1 MCVPALTWRP
11 RPHLAPAPALSRR
24 PRPHLAPA
32 PALTWRGPLSLGAR
46 ARHRLAPAPAL
57 APLGAR
63 ARSRSARRPRP
74 RSLRSAR
81 RPRSLRSAPAPAR
94 RSRPRLARRPR
105 PRLFT
110 GGLQQQS
117 LSCRGIWSDSIFSW
131 LSTKQTWFIQVAQPA
146 KPAHRTRKPRRRLF
160 TGGHQPQSLSRC
172 GIGSDSVFSWLSTNQ
187 TWFIQVAQPAK
198 PQERVN

>member
-1 MCVPALTWRP
+1 MYRVLFRGMSSQGESSDSCPDSEEVG
-11 RPHLAPAPALSRR
+11 RR
-24 PRPHLAPA
+24 
-32 PALTWRGPLSLGAR
+32 PLSLGAR
-46 ARHRLAPAPAL
+46 SRSAPAL
-57 APLGAR
+57 ARRLALRPRPISLGAR
-63 ARSRSARRPRP
+63 A
-74 RSLRSAR
+74 
-81 RPRSLRSAPAPAR
+81 
-94 RSRPRLARRPR
+94 LARRPR
-105 PRLFT
+105 RRLFT

-117 LSCRGIWSDSIFSW
+117 LSRRRIWSDSVFSW

-160 TGGHQPQSLSRC
+160 TGGHQPQSLSRR

>member
-1 MCVPALTWRP
+1 MAR
-11 RPHLAPAPALSRR
+11 RRRRAPCAGG
-24 PRPHLAPA
+24 
-32 PALTWRGPLSLGAR
+32 ALTWRGPLSLGAR
-46 ARHRLAPAPAL
+46 TRHRLAPAPAL

-117 LSCRGIWSDSIFSW
+117 LSRRRIWSDSVFSW

-160 TGGHQPQSLSRC
+160 TGGHQPQSLSRR

>member
-1 MCVPALTWRP
+1 MGRCA
-11 RPHLAPAPALSRR
+11 
-24 PRPHLAPA
+24 
-32 PALTWRGPLSLGAR
+32 GA
-46 ARHRLAPAPAL
+46 
-57 APLGAR
+57 
-63 ARSRSARRPRP
+63 ARRPRP

-94 RSRPRLARRPR
+94 RSRQRLARRPR

-160 TGGHQPQSLSRC
+160 TGGHQPQSLSRR